1 MHVQTIIDESIASFF
16 EEWVEKMKRTDPS
29 PEESLD
35 HILKGECIISIKK
48 KRQLFVF
55 SMHTYSHFMFLESLR
70 IIIIDLSLSSFP
82 CL

>member
-35 HILKGECIISIKK
+35 HILKGGCIISIKK
-48 KRQLFVF
+48 KKTIVCLLYAYIQ
-55 SMHTYSHFMFLESLR
+55 
-70 IIIIDLSLSSFP
+70 SFHVS
-82 CL
+82 